1 VLPLLFHHDLLVAPL
16 SSGSRGNCTYIG
28 DARSGVLVDCG
39 LGPAQTFAR
48 LAAIGLGDVRIEA
61 VLVTHEHSDHVGS
74 AAVLDRALAK
84 RQGALVPFHVTEGT
98 LHATLE
104 KCRPQQTRRVIAG
117 EAFAVGGFRIEPV
130 AVPHDTLEP
139 VCYTVDRQGARAAV
153 ITDLGRPTRLIA
165 HQLSTLDLAV
175 LEFNHDVDLLRDGPY
190 PWALKQR
197 IRSAHGHLSNE
208 QAATLL
214 MDGAS
219 ARLRHLVL
227 AHLSDENNRP
237 ELARDAAEAALRHTS
252 ARATVHIARQREPL
266 EPLSVSPGAV
276 PVTAPARLPPRPR
289 SPAAEPAQPGLFPT
303 P

>member
-48 LAAIGLGDVRIEA
+48 LAAIGLGDVRIDA
-61 VLVTHEHSDHVGS
+61 VLVTHEHSDHVGG
-74 AAVLDRALAK
+74 AAVLDRALGK
-84 RQGALVPFHVTEGT
+84 RQGALVPFYFTDGT
-98 LHATLE
+98 LHATIA
-104 KCRPQQTRRVIAG
+104 KCRPRETRCVVAG
-117 EAFAVGGFRIEPV
+117 ETFAVGAARIEPV
-130 AVPHDTLEP
+130 AVPHDTREP
-139 VCYTVDRQGARAAV
+139 VCYTVDWQGARAAV

-165 HQLSTLDLAV
+165 QQLATLDLAV

-208 QAATLL
+208 QAGALL
-214 MDGAS
+214 VDGAS

-237 ELARDAAEAALRHTS
+237 ELAVDAAESALRQTS
-252 ARATVHIARQREPL
+252 ARPTVHVALQREPL
-266 EPLSVSPGAV
+266 APLPVSPAGGPSLGPAR
-276 PVTAPARLPPRPR
+276 PAPRARTAPAEPPQ
-289 SPAAEPAQPGLFPT
+289 PALFP
-303 P
+303 PN